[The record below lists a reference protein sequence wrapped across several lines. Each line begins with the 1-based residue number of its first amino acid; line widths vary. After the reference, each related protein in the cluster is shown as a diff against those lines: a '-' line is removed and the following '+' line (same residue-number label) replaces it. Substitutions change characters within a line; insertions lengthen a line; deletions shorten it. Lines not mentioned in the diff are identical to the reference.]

1 MQVSVLPAGEVEANV
16 LAALDADLRRAG
28 VGVTTLPSSEVPSMA
43 HNPKRDQYHAPDMLE
58 MARWSHG
65 EHVLVVTE
73 VDLYVDPLN
82 FVFGQADVGGQA
94 AVISLHRLSSDDSGV
109 FRLRALKEALH
120 ELGHNVGLD
129 HCAEATC
136 VMHFSNELA
145 DTDRKGPNLCPDCV
159 QRVGGTPPWRVPA

>member
-1 MQVSVLPAGEVEANV
+1 VQVSVLPAGDVGKNV
-16 LAALDADLRRAG
+16 LEALDADLRRAG
-28 VGVTTLPSSEVPSMA
+28 IGVTILPSSEVPSTA
-43 HNPKRDQYHAPDMLE
+43 HNPERDQYHAPDLLE

-73 VDLYVDPLN
+73 VDLYADPLN

-94 AVISLHRLSSDDSGV
+94 AVISLHRLPSGDSSL

-120 ELGHNVGLD
+120 ELGHNMGLG
-129 HCAEATC
+129 HCPEGTC

-159 QRVGGTPPWRVPA
+159 EQAGGEPPWHVSA

>member
-1 MQVSVLPAGEVEANV
+1 MQVSVLPAGDVEKNV
-16 LAALDADLRRAG
+16 LEALDADLRRAG
-28 VGVTTLPSSEVPSMA
+28 VGVTTLPSQGVPGAA
-43 HNPKRDQYHAPDMLE
+43 HNPERDQYRAPELLKMGRR
-58 MARWSHG
+58 AHG

-94 AVISLHRLSSDDSGV
+94 AVISLHRLSPDDSRL
-109 FRLRALKEALH
+109 FRFRALKEALH

-129 HCAEATC
+129 HCPEATC

-159 QRVGGTPPWRVPA
+159 ERVGGEPPWRVPA

>member
-1 MQVSVLPAGEVEANV
+1 MQVSVLPAGEVEGNV
-16 LAALDADLRRAG
+16 LDALDADLRRAG
-28 VGVTTLPSSEVPSMA
+28 VGVTILPAQKVPPAA
-43 HNPKRDQYHAPDMLE
+43 HDSGRNQYLAPELLE

-65 EHVLVVTE
+65 ERVLVVTD

-94 AVISLHRLSSDDSGV
+94 AVISLHRLSSQDAPL
-109 FRLRALKEALH
+109 FRLRTLKEALH
-120 ELGHNVGLD
+120 ELGHNSGLD
-129 HCAEATC
+129 HCPEETC

-159 QRVGGTPPWRVPA
+159 ERVGGEPPWRVPA